1 MAKKKEKMWYRIR
14 VEEYD
19 NKRLQTRFYSSSIEC
34 PRIKDLGIVYKI
46 FKAVFGD

>member
-19 NKRLQTRFYSSSIEC
+19 NRRFETRIFESSIEC
-34 PRIKDLGIVYKI
+34 PRIKDLGIIYSILKS
-46 FKAVFGD
+46 ALED